1 MRPTTRRRVPPP
13 VDMALLERGKER
25 FGIFCAPCHG
35 YEGDGDGAI
44 VRRGFP
50 RPPSYFEPMLMQ
62 APAQLFF
69 DTITNGFGVMYSYGS
84 RVPPHDRWAIAAYI
98 RALQQSRSASLA
110 DAPEAGSI
118 ARPRRAGPRRPR
130 RERARIRPTPMIWRT
145 SPRLTRC
152 SCSDSRLAP
161 CSRSASSWRRARP
174 PGAGLSGFS
183 SGARRRSE
191 RSFSADP

>member
-1 MRPTTRRRVPPP
+1 MRRALALFFALALAGCSDQSMTRQPRYGTNAPAVVFANGSAAQTPPAGTVSLGDAAYAEDSAHPPP
-13 VDMALLERGKER
+13 IDIALLERGKER

-50 RPPSYFEPMLMQ
+50 RPPSCFEPMLMQ

-98 RALQQSRSASLA
+98 RALQQTRSASLA
-110 DAPEAGSI
+110 DAPEAGS
-118 ARPRRAGPRRPR
+118 
-130 RERARIRPTPMIWRT
+130 
-145 SPRLTRC
+145 SP
-152 SCSDSRLAP
+152 SRGAP
-161 CSRSASSWRRARP
+161 AQ
-174 PGAGLSGFS
+174 GA
-183 SGARRRSE
+183 A
-191 RSFSADP
+191 P